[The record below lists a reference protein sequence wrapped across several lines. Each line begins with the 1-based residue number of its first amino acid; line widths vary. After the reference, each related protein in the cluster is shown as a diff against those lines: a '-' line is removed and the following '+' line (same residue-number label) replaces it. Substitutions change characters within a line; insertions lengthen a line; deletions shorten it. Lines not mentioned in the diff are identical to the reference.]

1 MYLEE
6 AAKRVVAT
14 ATDLVVDLDRF
25 QKCQANRL
33 QQNPYSQYSNGSLG
47 LVFRTYRSHSN
58 WLSSTDQAD
67 VARFVMTHHH

>member
-33 QQNPYSQYSNGSLG
+33 QLSPYSQYSNGSLG
-47 LVFRTYRSHSN
+47 LVFRTCRSHSN
-58 WLSSTDQAD
+58 LLSSIDHSDMVGPATT
-67 VARFVMTHHH
+67 RRH